1 MSNLPV
7 VIKNLKYFG
16 VPRND
21 GFIMMPNVV
30 EAHRKGQ
37 KAYEFKGCNGFMIT
51 VETIDSKTAPPAAGA

>member
-30 EAHRKGQ
+30 EAYTKGP
-37 KAYEFKGCNGFMIT
+37 KAYEFKGRNGFMNHR
-51 VETIDSKTAPPAAGA
+51 